1 MGGGNAMQTCERI
14 QAVINTLNQITV
26 SGYDNMN
33 KLLGSMQTL
42 TQIKNELSKGDDKK
56 APAEKG
62 EKA

>member
-1 MGGGNAMQTCERI
+1 MQTCERI

-42 TQIKNELSKGDDKK
+42 TQIKNELSEGDDKK
-56 APAEKG
+56 APSEKG
-62 EKA
+62 GK